1 MGGTGNARSRPCFM
15 TAWGA
20 PTGSCPG
27 SPREE
32 WRGEWAR
39 AGSAWAQPPAKLS
52 RYAASRSH
60 RLIKPRTPPGVMELL
75 PRDQIA
81 FQRML
86 DAIRETF
93 ERYGFLPVE
102 TPVFELT
109 EVLLTKT
116 GGETERQVYFA
127 QSTGALEKSADEGDA
142 GLPELALRFDLTVPL
157 ARYVAEHE
165 RDLVFPFRR
174 YQMQR
179 VYRGE
184 RAQRGRFREFYQCDI
199 DVVGKDSLSP
209 RFDAEIPAVIHAVFE
224 RLAIGEFTI
233 QLNHRKLLR
242 GFFEGLGIEDG
253 GQQAAVLRE
262 LDKLDKRGEPAVRAT
277 LAGEGF
283 ALANDV
289 VERLMAF
296 AQVRSTGH
304 DDALAKLDALGAGS
318 AQFEQGRDEL
328 RQVLQQLR
336 ALGVPESRYAINLSI
351 ARGLDYYTGIVYE
364 TVLDAHPQ
372 IGSICSGGRY
382 DNLASHY
389 TKSKLP
395 GVGISIGLTRL
406 FFQLRDA
413 GLIETAGSTVDVLVA
428 LMDEAGL
435 EAALALSQRLRAAG
449 LNVETQLEPRK
460 LAKQLQYADRAG
472 IRFVAMRGQDEAA
485 RGVVAVKD
493 LRRGEQF
500 EATEGELAATLQ
512 VELEQLRAQQ
522 LPPQRTAR

>member
-1 MGGTGNARSRPCFM
+1 M
-15 TAWGA
+15 
-20 PTGSCPG
+20 
-27 SPREE
+27 
-32 WRGEWAR
+32 
-39 AGSAWAQPPAKLS
+39 
-52 RYAASRSH
+52 
-60 RLIKPRTPPGVMELL
+60 IKPRTPPGVMELL
-75 PRDQIA
+75 PREQIA

-86 DAIRETF
+86 DAIRGTF
-93 ERYGFLPVE
+93 EAYGFLPVE

-109 EVLLTKT
+109 DVLLTKS
-116 GGETERQVYFA
+116 GGETERQVYFV
-127 QSTGALEKSADEGDA
+127 QSTGALEKGGD

-165 RDLVFPFRR
+165 HELAFPFRR

-199 DVVGKDSLSP
+199 DVIGKDTLSI
-209 RFDAEIPAVIHAVFE
+209 RFDAEIPAVINATFE
-224 RLAIGEFTI
+224 KLAIGEFTI
-233 QLNHRKLLR
+233 QFNHRKLLR
-242 GFFEGLGIEDG
+242 GFFEGQGIDG
-253 GQQAAVLRE
+253 ERQMAVLRE
-262 LDKLDKRGEPAVRAT
+262 LDKLDKRGEAAVAAT

-283 ALANDV
+283 DLAADV

-296 AQVRSTGH
+296 SRVRSQGH
-304 DDALAKLDALGAGS
+304 DDAMAKLDALGAGTPL
-318 AQFEQGRDEL
+318 FEEGRDDL

-336 ALGVPESRYAINLSI
+336 ALGVPESRYALNLSI

-364 TVLDAHPQ
+364 TTLDAHPG

-389 TKSKLP
+389 SKSKLP

-406 FFQLRDA
+406 FYQLQ
-413 GLIETAGSTVDVLVA
+413 
-428 LMDEAGL
+428 EAGL
-435 EAALALSQRLRAAG
+435 VATAESSVEVLVLLMDDAGIGDALALSQQLRAAG
-449 LNVETQLEPRK
+449 FNVETQLEPRK

-472 IRFVAMRGQDEAA
+472 IRFAVIRGDDEAA

-500 EATEGELAATLQ
+500 EVAGADLADA
-512 VELEQLRAQQ
+512 LRKVRA
-522 LPPQRTAR
+522 